1 MSTNLTGSF
10 VDVTYNQLLHIS
22 DGPTALE
29 KTVYSGTGT
38 PTALK
43 LGTVSASIENI
54 KFDGNTISTNDL
66 NGDLFLSPS
75 GVGAVVIANASIL
88 GGSIVGITDLT
99 IADGGT
105 GASDAAGARTNLGLD
120 TMAIQNASAVAITG
134 GTISGITFSGSIT
147 GAVLLD
153 GTTVTGVTVN
163 GGNLRLNGNTLSA
176 VDTNGSIT
184 IAPDGSG
191 VTNIGNLS
199 FNANLIASTDANG
212 NINIT
217 PNGTGVVVVPTI
229 YATTLDTNVAAA
241 GVTLAGTTLAADGT
255 DADISI
261 TVTPKGTGSVVVSKA
276 DINGGT
282 VDNTVIGGTVAL
294 AVTGTDVLATTSL
307 GFIAGTGAGG
317 TVTQIT
323 SKSTGVTLNKTV
335 GQIVTHDES
344 LAGNTGVS
352 FTVTNS
358 VVGANDV
365 IVIHRA
371 SGGTAAQ
378 YTVRVDSVAAGSFV
392 VQLVND
398 SGGAL
403 AEAVTLSFAVIKG
416 AIT

>member
-10 VDVTYNQLLHIS
+10 VDETFNQLLHV
-22 DGPTALE
+22 DGGPTALE

-43 LGTVSASIENI
+43 LGTISASVENI
-54 KFDGNTISTNDL
+54 KFDGNTISTNNA
-66 NGDLFLSPS
+66 NGDLFLTPNGS
-75 GVGAVVIANASIL
+75 GSVVIAKVGIL
-88 GGSIVGITDLT
+88 GGSVVGITDLA

-105 GASDAAGARTNLGLD
+105 GASDVASARTNLGLG
-120 TMAIQNASAVAITG
+120 TMAVQNASAVTITG

-176 VDTNGSIT
+176 VNANGSIT
-184 IAPDGSG
+184 IAPDGTG

-255 DADISI
+255 DADIDI
-261 TVTPKGTGSVVVSKA
+261 NITPKGTGSVVVSKA
-276 DINGGT
+276 DVNGGT
-282 VDNTVIGGTVAL
+282 VDATTVGATTPA
-294 AVTGTDVLATTSL
+294 AVTGTDVLATASV
-307 GFIAGTGAGG
+307 GYATGAGG

-323 SKSTGVTLNKTV
+323 SKSTGVTINKLV
-335 GQIVTHDES
+335 GQIVTHDAS
-344 LAGNTGVS
+344 MNNGDSVV

-358 VVGANDV
+358 LVGANDV
-365 IVIHRA
+365 VVVHRA
-371 SGGTAAQ
+371 SGGTSGGV
-378 YTVRVDSVAAGSFV
+378 YHVFVDAVAAGSFV
-392 VQLVND
+392 VHLHND
-398 SGGAL
+398 HGGTL
-403 AEAVTLSFAVIKG
+403 AEAVTLNFAVIKG
-416 AIT
+416 VAA